1 MGIPT
6 PGGTRPPSLC
16 SLILLLL
23 HLLFLARPVA
33 ADQAGTV
40 RGMYGVSGAD
50 LNRTIAM
57 LRPAGVTHVFAPPDQ
72 AIITRLKREGFRV
85 FLTLNVFGGTAAW
98 ERFPD
103 AVPITAAGTPVPAR
117 FGGVC
122 PTHFT
127 WREER
132 LALAAAWLR
141 QFGAGIDGLWL
152 DFARYPGRWESSRPE
167 IPDTCFC
174 PRCLALFQVE
184 KGVRMPDGLKTA
196 AAAAWIHDHA
206 EAQWLR
212 WKKEQI
218 TSFVRDV
225 RAVIDKAR
233 PGERCRLG
241 VFLVPWTKGE
251 RQGAVTFRLA
261 QDAAQ
266 IGRYVDVVSPMAYHR
281 MVDRPAAWTG
291 EIAAYFADMNGGPVW
306 PIVQA
311 DAATAADFSRVVA
324 AVAAAGAP
332 GLLVYS
338 QAGMQEGM
346 WPALAGFRARAN
358 LLPNPGFAVPAG
370 GDRPVLPSWHQGSGG
385 LVRDTKFLLRAGTA
399 AGSGAIGIAAGLDRQ
414 GAWRAALPACAPGR
428 SYAFSGDFFRDDLQR
443 GGYPAVAIWGREYL
457 LNTHRLAGRFQ
468 RLRVTAEC
476 PAGPGEG
483 DRTFAFLNSVAG
495 STFWLRDPELVEEAA
510 GPQEK
515 AVPADTSFFPLG
527 AYGATLATL
536 PQIKEIGLN
545 SAVLPL
551 TAAATAACIDHD
563 LHCLLAVPRDPEQL
577 LLALPPVTDSLDRG
591 RFAFYVNDEPEIHS
605 FPRWQARDIALVLA
619 DRHPGTATAMAVV
632 RPQNIGDY
640 AGSARYFMLD
650 QYPVPHMPLTWL
662 SDSMDQAAAVV
673 GRNRLQ
679 AVVQAFGGR
688 EWSDAGWPRLP
699 TFAEMNCL
707 AFLAVIHGSRGL
719 YFYTFPSITAD
730 RRGREDFRRVV
741 ARLGRIMPWLEQ
753 ENRPGPAAVEMLSVN
768 RVDPQGRPA
777 VHCAVKERGAERMLL
792 CVNTIP
798 TYTRAAVTVPGG
810 RNALWE
816 EVYDQGLSMAVG
828 SSLQLDFQP
837 LEVKV
842 LQRSAR

>member
-1 MGIPT
+1 
-6 PGGTRPPSLC
+6 
-16 SLILLLL
+16 
-23 HLLFLARPVA
+23 
-33 ADQAGTV
+33 
-40 RGMYGVSGAD
+40 
-50 LNRTIAM
+50 
-57 LRPAGVTHVFAPPDQ
+57 
-72 AIITRLKREGFRV
+72 
-85 FLTLNVFGGTAAW
+85 
-98 ERFPD
+98 
-103 AVPITAAGTPVPAR
+103 
-117 FGGVC
+117 
-122 PTHFT
+122 
-127 WREER
+127 
-132 LALAAAWLR
+132 
-141 QFGAGIDGLWL
+141 
-152 DFARYPGRWESSRPE
+152 
-167 IPDTCFC
+167 
-174 PRCLALFQVE
+174 
-184 KGVRMPDGLKTA
+184 MP
-196 AAAAWIHDHA
+196 
-206 EAQWLR
+206 
-212 WKKEQI
+212 
-218 TSFVRDV
+218 
-225 RAVIDKAR
+225 
-233 PGERCRLG
+233 
-241 VFLVPWTKGE
+241 
-251 RQGAVTFRLA
+251 
-261 QDAAQ
+261 
-266 IGRYVDVVSPMAYHR
+266 
-281 MVDRPAAWTG
+281 
-291 EIAAYFADMNGGPVW
+291 
-306 PIVQA
+306 
-311 DAATAADFSRVVA
+311 ATAADFGRAVA
-324 AVAAAGAP
+324 AVSAAGAP
-332 GLLVYS
+332 GLLVYG

-358 LLPNPGFAVPAG
+358 LLPNPGFAVAAG
-370 GDRPVLPSWHQGSGG
+370 EDRPLLPSWHQGSGG
-385 LVRDTKFLLRAGTA
+385 LVRDTKFLLQAGTA
-399 AGSGAIGIAAGLDRQ
+399 AGGGTIGITAGLDRQ
-414 GAWRAALPACAPGR
+414 GAWRAALPACVPGR
-428 SYAFSGDFFRDDLQR
+428 TYSFSGDFFRDDLQR

-476 PAGPGEG
+476 PAGRGEV
-483 DRTFAFLNSVAG
+483 DRTFAFLNPVAG
-495 STFWLRDPELVEEAA
+495 STFWLRDPELVEEAT

-536 PQIKEIGLN
+536 PQFKEIGLN

-551 TAAATAACIDHD
+551 TAAATAACVDHD

-577 LLALPPVTDSLDRG
+577 LLALPPVTDGLDRG

-605 FPRWQARDIALVLA
+605 FPRWQARDIARVLA
-619 DRHPGTATAMAVV
+619 DRHPATATAMAVV

-640 AGSARYFMLD
+640 AGGARYFMLD

-662 SDSMDQAAAVV
+662 SDSLDQAAAVV

-730 RRGREDFRRVV
+730 RQGREDFRRVV

-753 ENRPGPAAVEMLSVN
+753 ENRPGLAAVEMLSAN

-816 EVYDQGLSMAVG
+816 EVYDQGRAMAVG
-828 SSLQLDFQP
+828 ASLHLDFQP

-842 LQRSAR
+842 LQQSAR